1 MNGCN
6 TVTRQESEA
15 VRLCT
20 QPVSGKPCPNRSAGG
35 VIGWCHEHIAEY
47 WTLYNNLR
55 AENEAFKAS
64 KVKR

>member
-1 MNGCN
+1 M
-6 TVTRQESEA
+6 
-15 VRLCT
+15 RLCT